1 MSDSD
6 RAAFHQ
12 AYRRTIGRFATG
24 VTVVLAERDG
34 DVRGMTASAVTSV
47 SLEPTLLLFCPAK
60 RSRIAE
66 ILDVGTSFTVNVLG
80 ADQTELSNAFAR
92 PDAEIDA
99 DAHFR
104 AWPEAGSAPRL
115 QGTIA
120 ALGCRVH
127 ARHDGGDHWIVVGEV
142 VALDADGEGP
152 DPLLYFDGAYRR
164 MHATD

>member
-24 VTVVLAERDG
+24 VTVVLAEQAG

-80 ADQTELSNAFAR
+80 ADQADLSNAFAR

-99 DAHFR
+99 DAK
-104 AWPEAGSAPRL
+104 AGGHQAPR
-115 QGTIA
+115 
-120 ALGCRVH
+120 RVST
-127 ARHDGGDHWIVVGEV
+127 W
-142 VALDADGEGP
+142 
-152 DPLLYFDGAYRR
+152 
-164 MHATD
+164 